1 MPTGTRSAELQAF
14 LRACRARPDED
25 TPRLVLADWLEEQ
38 GDPRGEFVRIQVQRA
53 RLPDWDPRQTALARR
68 EAFLLGESQ
77 RSWLGPLARH
87 TRQHRFHR
95 GFLVL
100 ELDETTPLADRTL
113 EAAPEW
119 IWVNTVCLSQ
129 RDATRQAFESPI
141 CAGVTHLYVYYP
153 DDPQTYLRDLVQ
165 SPRLADVT
173 SLHLEPGGYFTD
185 EDAALLAAS
194 PHVRRLT
201 SLHLHGGPTPEG
213 LITLLASPN
222 LQGLRRLDCETTHL
236 SGPSLAALG
245 RIDHPAL
252 AELRLF
258 GADLGPEGARH
269 LARAPFLPRL
279 RSLALSVTHLGTQ
292 GMLALLAAPLVEL
305 QHLEITAERMTVG
318 AIKALAQS
326 PYLSNLRSLTL
337 SEDQMGLGPMKAL
350 ARSPRLGQLDR
361 LDLQGNHLEDE
372 CVTLLAQSPYVAALR
387 DLNLS
392 RNRMGKS
399 GAAALANSAIAN
411 LGVLDLGYNGIGTE
425 GLLALLPW
433 LERQRLVHLDLGNT
447 FFDSNGIAALAQSRA
462 LPDLIHM
469 DLSGNSLADG
479 MPALASAEWL
489 RGLVTL
495 DLFATRTGPAGLR
508 RLLDSGRLDLVR
520 TLSLSLAE
528 IGDEGAHQLAQWPG
542 LAKLTQLDLRGNG
555 ISDAGFRALADSPHL
570 REGLHLHI
578 NEPGLIAGSPPYLV
592 ARIGASVSSIHPV
605 DDALDLH

>member
-1 MPTGTRSAELQAF
+1 MSTGTRSAELQAF
-14 LRACRARPDED
+14 LRACRARPDDD

-38 GDPRGEFVRIQVQRA
+38 GDPRGEFLRIQVERA
-53 RLPDWDPRQTALARR
+53 RLPAWDPRQAALARR
-68 EAFLLGESQ
+68 EASLLGESQ
-77 RSWLGPLARH
+77 LAWLGPLARH

-100 ELDETTPLADRTL
+100 ELDETMPRSDRTL
-113 EAAPEW
+113 EAAPES
-119 IWVNTVCLSQ
+119 IWGDTVCLSQ
-129 RDATRQAFESPI
+129 LEATCRTFESPI

-173 SLHLEPGGYFTD
+173 ALHLEPGGHFTD

-194 PHVRRLT
+194 PHVQRLT

-213 LITLLASPN
+213 LITLLESPN

-236 SGPSLAALG
+236 SGRRLAALG

-258 GADLGPEGARH
+258 GAELGPEGARH
-269 LARAPFLPRL
+269 LASAPFLPRL
-279 RSLALSVTHLGTQ
+279 RSLALSVTHLWTH

-305 QHLEITAERMTVG
+305 RHLEITAERMTIG
-318 AIKALAQS
+318 AIKAIAQS
-326 PYLSNLRSLTL
+326 PYLSNLRSLKLT
-337 SEDQMGLGPMKAL
+337 EDQMGLGPIKAL
-350 ARSPRLGQLDR
+350 ARSPRLGQLER
-361 LDLQGNHLEDE
+361 LDLQGNHLDDE
-372 CVTLLAQSPYVAALR
+372 CVTQLAQSPHLAALR

-392 RNRMGKS
+392 QNRMGKA

-411 LGVLDLGYNGIGTE
+411 LGVLDLGYNGIGPE

-433 LERQRLVHLDLGNT
+433 LERQRLIRLDLGNT
-447 FFDSNGIAALAQSRA
+447 YFGASGIAALAQSIA

-495 DLFATRTGPAGLR
+495 DLFATRIGPAGLR
-508 RLLDSGRLDLVR
+508 HLLDAGRLDLVR
-520 TLSLSLAE
+520 NLSLSLTE
-528 IGDEGAHQLAQWPG
+528 IGDEGARRLAQWPV
-542 LAKLTQLDLRGNG
+542 LAKLTQLDVRGNG

-578 NEPGLIAGSPPYLV
+578 NESGLLAGSPPHLV
-592 ARIGASVSSIHPV
+592 ARIGASVSTIHPV
-605 DDALDLH
+605 DDVLDLH